1 MLEGTR
7 PIADRSSPNQSQEW
21 PRLSIVSLEYQHRVI
36 DGDNFLKKFSKSGQL
51 MRHQKSAIRT
61 SRDGKFKMASLN
73 KRTTTKQKKG
83 FAGVSPG
90 EAHKV
95 GDNLLSR

>member
-1 MLEGTR
+1 MR
-7 PIADRSSPNQSQEW
+7 HQ
-21 PRLSIVSLEYQHRVI
+21 
-36 DGDNFLKKFSKSGQL
+36 KSAIRRAPSEERHQKSAIRRAPSEE
-51 MRHQKSAIRT
+51 RHQKSAIRT